1 MFAATNLQH
10 KVINLSVNIV
20 KNRKEISTFGDII
33 ALVLKGSANNENE
46 NRENGNTLAQKVHA
60 RMGNEL
66 VCCFR
71 KCGQIK
77 MQLFHNID

>member
-33 ALVLKGSANNENE
+33 ALGAK
-46 NRENGNTLAQKVHA
+46 R
-60 RMGNEL
+60 
-66 VCCFR
+66 
-71 KCGQIK
+71 
-77 MQLFHNID
+77 